1 MSTARL
7 QPPVDLGRDHW
18 RGSDGDVVELVQ
30 FGDYECPYSAKA
42 FWNIQRVERE
52 LGAAMRFVF
61 RQLPLTDLHPH
72 ALAAAGFAEAAGR
85 QDRFWELHTV
95 LFRHQ
100 HALEVDDLRAHAVQA
115 GLDEKRLIADLND
128 REG

>member
-72 ALAAAGFAEAAGR
+72 ALAAAGARVGFRLPPPPAARPPPARRGGGGLR
-85 QDRFWELHTV
+85 GGGGPPGPLLGAAHR
-95 LFRHQ
+95 
-100 HALEVDDLRAHAVQA
+100 ALPP
-115 GLDEKRLIADLND
+115 
-128 REG
+128 